1 MEINYEAIKEMT
13 RVLKQEIARN
23 GINENNAQWV
33 HELRVAIELRES
45 GVYENRQQDPN
56 PEMGWGSFLP

>member
-1 MEINYEAIKEMT
+1 LEINYEAIKEMT
-13 RVLKQEIARN
+13 RALKQEIARN

-45 GVYENRQQDPN
+45 GVY
-56 PEMGWGSFLP
+56 

>member
-1 MEINYEAIKEMT
+1 MKINYEAIKEL
-13 RVLKQEIARN
+13 RAELKREIARN

-45 GVYENRQQDPN
+45 GVY
-56 PEMGWGSFLP
+56 